1 MNTFAPGR
9 TVSLSLKVAA
19 VGKRGQILSPEEAVQ
34 RLTKP
39 EDQTKCHLFTGA
51 SEKSAAALD
60 AVLRGSNWQYTNRE
74 SPMCA
79 PLPSSLLPVIV

>member
-60 AVLRGSNWQYTNRE
+60 EVLRGSYTNRE
-74 SPMCA
+74 SPMRA